1 MTRFNLVDYLD
12 DRNEDLNDR
21 IADGYAIGDQDYA
34 YSSDEI
40 DDIRAKEW
48 EKIQDRVSVLIE
60 DEKVSVS
67 ELSEGR
73 DWLRS
78 NVRWL
83 TDAQIDEAWAW
94 AEEDALVLAA

>member
-1 MTRFNLVDYLD
+1 MARFSLVDYLD

-21 IADGYAIGDQDYA
+21 IADGYVIGDQDYA

-40 DDIRAKEW
+40 DDLRKREW
-48 EKIQDRVSVLIE
+48 EKIQDRVSVLFE
-60 DEKVSVS
+60 DDKVSAS
-67 ELSEGR
+67 ELPAARE
-73 DWLRS
+73 WLRS